1 MNRHRTTDLAGIVA
15 LALWSL
21 LSLGQQVQVS
31 QNKGDVVLS
40 VKAQKAYQI
49 LIGEEKLPVL
59 MVECAQKGKKSAH
72 LVKFS
77 PGGTLR
83 EDSVDA
89 PSKGENLDF
98 DVTIGGTK
106 QTTTWAPYGDGIT
119 FVYAGKTEAERIAF
133 IESFMDSKTVSIEFK
148 PFLTG
153 VATTSVFDVSQLHA
167 EMSKHPECTLASV
180 GVYSGPSPNK

>member
-1 MNRHRTTDLAGIVA
+1 MNRYRAIGLAGIVA
-15 LALWSL
+15 TVLFPL
-21 LSLGQQVQVS
+21 LSMGQQVQVS
-31 QNKGDVVLS
+31 QSKGDVVLS
-40 VKAQKAYQI
+40 VKAKKPYQI

-59 MVECAQKGKKSAH
+59 TVECAQKGKKSAH

-98 DVTIGGTK
+98 DVTVGGTK

-119 FVYAGKTEAERIAF
+119 FVYAAKTDAERIAF
-133 IESFMDSKTVSIEFK
+133 IQSLLRSPTVSIEFK

-153 VATTSVFDVSQLHA
+153 VTTTTVFDLSKLGD
-167 EMSKHPECTLASV
+167 EINKHPEC
-180 GVYSGPSPNK
+180 GMQ